1 MRERSDKVQM
11 AHDALRWNDREILVK
26 MLDSVNISPFEKQL
40 VIDTEM
46 SRITLKELADKHNMS
61 YSALVRHKR
70 RAMNVIADYILHKT
84 KE

>member
-61 YSALVRHKR
+61 YSALVRYKR
-70 RAMNVIADYILHKT
+70 RAMNMIADYILHKT
-84 KE
+84 KG